1 MKKALFVIILILATL
16 SSLVACDEDTSL
28 AKVEITTQKAGKIDV
43 AVYSQNGDK
52 SVSLTPLV
60 ETTDKSVTD
69 DGKGLYR
76 IIIRTQGEGTLTVS
90 TDKAKE
96 GDTVTFTATP
106 ATNWRFV
113 SVTVNGELVLN
124 NGTSFVMPSSD
135 ANVVATFA
143 DMRHVVVLGDHITA
157 DWGELRDDFYMTT
170 AYTIVE
176 GQRYEFTVNYQEDN
190 HYYEDKDVTCRSR
203 DGNEILA
210 TVTKVGDGRYAFIA
224 PDSDCWVT
232 VETHEYRHID
242 AVKVF
247 TSSYDWGI
255 YDEQDYTDDFT
266 VSISVDGQPY
276 TYGEKVRDGKTA
288 SVTLSCPYT
297 FSVKKIGCESK
308 TVAFEQRHNSIGQGH
323 NSFGQ
328 SRNSYVFILDFSA
341 ETLRINIEI
350 NEESYPVGCA
360 QAQNGSVSVNKD
372 KAFAG
377 ETVTVTATP
386 DEGYYLYSLAY
397 TTDGSRYTDI
407 EQKDGVFAFACPS
420 ADVTVKARFVSENAI
435 ACTVIAAEY
444 NGSAVNLADAVAS
457 LTVAGES
464 YPLSNEVTLFFEE
477 SQIGNGVELRIVPSG
492 SIYGVQ
498 YVNDAGDYYGEVA
511 YNEWD
516 DGTVSI
522 YLYVMDVDFGIVLK
536 MLVE

>member
-1 MKKALFVIILILATL
+1 MKKGLFVIILILAMVCI
-16 SSLVACDEDTSL
+16 LVACDKDTSL
-28 AKVEITTQKAGKIDV
+28 SKVEITTQKAGKIDV
-43 AVYSQNGDK
+43 AVYSQNDDK
-52 SVSLTPLV
+52 SVSLSPLV
-60 ETTDKSVTD
+60 GTTDKSITD
-69 DGKGLYR
+69 DGNGLYR
-76 IIIRTQGEGTLTVS
+76 IITRTEGEGTLVTS
-90 TDKAKE
+90 TDKAAE
-96 GDTVTFTATP
+96 GTTITFAATP

-113 SVTVNGELVLN
+113 SVSVNGEIVQN
-124 NGTSFVMPSSD
+124 NGTSFVMPSSE
-135 ANVVATFA
+135 ATVVATFA
-143 DMRHVVVLGDHITA
+143 DMRHAVILGDHIVA
-157 DWGELRDDFYMTT
+157 ENWGEPRDDYFLTT
-170 AYTIVE
+170 AYTLVA
-176 GQRYEFTVNYQEDN
+176 GQRYEFTVDYNEVG
-190 HYYEDKDVTCRSR
+190 HYYEDEDVVCRVSETEQV
-203 DGNEILA
+203 D
-210 TVTKVGDGRYAFIA
+210 VTKVGDGRYAFVA
-224 PDSDCWVT
+224 PDDDCWVT
-232 VETHEYRHID
+232 VNTHEYRHID

-255 YDEQDYTDDFT
+255 YSEEDYTDDFT
-266 VSISVDGQPY
+266 VSITVDGQPY

-297 FSVKKIGCESK
+297 FSVKKISCESK

-360 QAQNGSVSVNKD
+360 QTQNGSVSVNKD

-435 ACTVIAAEY
+435 ACTVIAVEY
-444 NGSAVNLADAVAS
+444 NGVAVNLADAVAS
-457 LTVAGES
+457 FTVADES

-477 SQIGNGVELRIVPSG
+477 SQIGNGVELLIVPSG

-498 YVNDAGDYYGEVA
+498 YVNDAGNYYGEVA
-511 YNEWD
+511 YNEWG

-536 MLVE
+536 V